1 MRESFR
7 GWRRQS
13 GVVTLVWA
21 VLLVAIWMRSLQTIT
36 TVVFIPDEGPRH
48 VFSASPQGLTWLS
61 RQGSGQYVHG
71 VEFLNLE
78 WHFTPVD
85 DDQPDPNDIEGCH
98 ASWNWNHCGFQF
110 GKSLLGSGEPGEHH
124 LSLILGTIRIWRIP
138 HWAAVLPVT
147 LLSAWLLLSR
157 PRPTTL
163 KETSEP
169 VSPEAP

>member
-1 MRESFR
+1 MGEFFK
-7 GWRRQS
+7 GWRRKL
-13 GVVTLVWA
+13 GVVTLGLA
-21 VLLVAIWMRSLQTIT
+21 VLMVAIWMRSQKSIA

-48 VFSASPQGLTWLS
+48 VFSTSPQGLTWLS

-71 VEFLNLE
+71 IEFLNLE

-85 DDQPDPNDIEGCH
+85 DDQPEPNEIEGWP

-110 GKSLLGSGEPGEHH
+110 GKYLLGSGEPDESH

-147 LLSAWLLLSR
+147 LLSAWLLLSKQ
-157 PRPTTL
+157 PRIKPI
-163 KETSEP
+163 EP
-169 VSPEAP
+169 PKDQP